1 MYIKPEHVVSS
12 QQQLREYYEMPHEI
26 VVKKQIDFLAP
37 YGQKLIAMSP
47 FFVLATVG
55 KNGVDA
61 SPKGGY
67 PGFVKTVGEKT
78 LLIPDYA
85 GNNRLDGLQN
95 IIENPQV
102 GLTFLVPGYNETF
115 RVNGKATI
123 SIDPSLC
130 EFFTDTGKKV
140 KCVIVVNIEEAFI
153 HCGQAISLAKLW
165 DSESQT
171 NKDKAPT
178 LDEIIQFHTG
188 RETVK

>member
-1 MYIKPEHVVSS
+1 MYTKPEYIVTTKE
-12 QQQLREYYEMPHEI
+12 QLRERYSAPHEL

-37 YGQKLIAMSP
+37 YGQKLISLSP

-55 KNGVDA
+55 EKGVDV

-95 IIENPQV
+95 IIDNPQV
-102 GLTFLVPGYNETF
+102 GLTFFIPGYNEVF

-140 KCVIVVNIEEAFI
+140 KCAIVVDIEEAFI

-165 DSESQT
+165 NIESQS
-171 NKDKAPT
+171 NADKTPS
-178 LDEIIQFHTG
+178 LDEIIGFHKG
-188 RETVK
+188 R

>member
-1 MYIKPEHVVSS
+1 MYTKPEFIITTKE
-12 QQQLREYYEMPHEI
+12 QLRERYSDPHPI
-26 VVKKQIDFLAP
+26 VIKKQIDFLAP
-37 YGQKLIAMSP
+37 YGQKLISLSP

-55 KNGVDA
+55 QKGVDV

-102 GLTFLVPGYNETF
+102 GLSFFIPGYNEIF
-115 RVNGKATI
+115 RVNGKAII
-123 SIDPSLC
+123 STDPSLC
-130 EFFTDTGKKV
+130 EFFTDTGKQV
-140 KCVIVVNIEEAFI
+140 KCVIVVDIEEAFI

-165 DSESQT
+165 NIESQG
-171 NKDKAPT
+171 NVDKTPS
-178 LDEIIQFHTG
+178 LDEIIDFHKD
-188 RETVK
+188 R

>member
-1 MYIKPEHVVSS
+1 MYIKPEHTVTSKE
-12 QQQLREYYEMPHEI
+12 QLREYYAMPHQM

-37 YGQKLIAMSP
+37 YGQKLISLSP
-47 FFVLATVG
+47 FFMLATVG
-55 KNGVDA
+55 KNGVDV

-95 IIENPQV
+95 IIDNPQV
-102 GLTFLVPGYNETF
+102 GLTFLIPGYNEAF
-115 RVNGKATI
+115 RVNGKATV

-130 EFFTDTGKKV
+130 EFFTDTGKTV

-165 DSESQT
+165 DVESQQ
-171 NKDKAPT
+171 NKDSAPT
-178 LDEIIQFHTG
+178 LKDIIAFHTA
-188 RETVK
+188 RESV